1 MVLRNNFCNLK
12 FNLSPLNPPIYGGMI
27 FGKVFTKS
35 AFGYIIFIIM
45 NMIDDRKQSVEIQQ
59 EEQLFKVLS
68 HPARLAILDELR
80 HDEACVCHL
89 EAKLGYRQAYLSQ
102 QLSVLRDAGMIADRK
117 DGWNVYYHVT
127 DLQIY
132 EVLNAARQLLGKT
145 ENEETHNKTV
155 CTCPKCSG
163 NDNRC

>member
-1 MVLRNNFCNLK
+1 MKK
-12 FNLSPLNPPIYGGMI
+12 FDKEVKKRIL
-27 FGKVFTKS
+27 FTKIQ
-35 AFGYIIFIIM
+35 FGYIIFIIM
-45 NMIDDRKQSVEIQQ
+45 NMIESQKQKLEIQQ

-89 EAKLGYRQAYLSQ
+89 ESKLGYRQAYLSQ
-102 QLSVLRDAGMIADRK
+102 QLSVLRDAGMIVDRK

-127 DLQIY
+127 DLQVY
-132 EVLNAARQLLGKT
+132 EVLNAARRLLGKT
-145 ENEETHNKTV
+145 ENEDAQSGST